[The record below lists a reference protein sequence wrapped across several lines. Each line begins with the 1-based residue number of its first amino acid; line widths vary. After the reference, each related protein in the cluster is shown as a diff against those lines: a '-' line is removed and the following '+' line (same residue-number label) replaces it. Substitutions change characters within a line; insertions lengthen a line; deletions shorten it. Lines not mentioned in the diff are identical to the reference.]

1 MAATSEQVDALLLF
15 FCGALTLLVPVG
27 LAFFVGG
34 LGGRAAASRALL
46 FALTGTAVTVL
57 LGVLGGYGMLAG
69 RPLIGHLVG
78 MPSLDLATGFGATGA
93 HGPRV
98 YDLAR
103 AGSLLAVCCV
113 SVAIVGVAVASRVT
127 LRAWLVLTVL
137 WSVLV
142 LYPAGYAVF
151 ALDDGWATGVLG
163 VIDFGG
169 ALPIGVA
176 AGAAAAGVI
185 LACGR
190 TEHRPPEQRSF
201 GAIAIGGTLVW
212 VGWLGLVVGS
222 EGAVDS
228 YTGLIAINA
237 FVASGGGC
245 LAWMIVDRVL
255 LRRPTTVS
263 ALCGAFSGLVAITA
277 AAGVLTIG
285 WSLLLG
291 TIAALAC
298 ATMVDL
304 AARARFGP
312 SMALIV
318 IVTVASLVGLLYLGL
333 FAAGGGM
340 VDSGNFD
347 LFTAQ
352 AIAGFSVLVGSFL
365 VGLALALVLRFTL
378 GLTRIGYRA
387 SNEPT
392 PGRDRPTVPARNAAG
407 DGDSAE
413 AGEAARPGD
422 AVRPRGADR

>member
-1 MAATSEQVDALLLF
+1 MAATGEQVDTLLLF
-15 FCGALTLLVPVG
+15 VCAALTLLVPFG

-34 LGGRAAASRALL
+34 LGGRSTTSRALK
-46 FALTGTAVTVL
+46 FALTGTAATVL
-57 LGVLGGYGMLAG
+57 LGVAGGYGMLAG
-69 RPLIGHLVG
+69 RPWLAHVVG
-78 MPSLDLATGFGATGA
+78 APSFDLATGFGAASHRADLYALAKAGA
-93 HGPRV
+93 I
-98 YDLAR
+98 LA
-103 AGSLLAVCCV
+103 AATV
-113 SVAIVGVAVASRVT
+113 SVAIVGVAVASRIT
-127 LRAWLVLTVL
+127 LRAWLVFTVL

-190 TEHRPPEQRSF
+190 GEHRPPEQRSF
-201 GAIAIGGTLVW
+201 PAIAIGGTLVW

-228 YTGLIAINA
+228 YTGLIATNA
-237 FVASGGGC
+237 FVASSGGC
-245 LAWMIVDRVL
+245 LAWLVVDRVL

-263 ALCGAFSGLVAITA
+263 ALCGAFSGLVAITP
-277 AAGVLTIG
+277 AAGVLTPG
-285 WSLLLG
+285 WALLLG
-291 TIAALAC
+291 AVAALAC

-304 AARARFGP
+304 AARARFGA

-318 IVTVASLVGLLYLGL
+318 IVTVASMVGLLYVGL
-333 FAAGGGM
+333 FGAGGGM

-352 AIAGFSVLVGSFL
+352 AIAGFSVLIGSFL
-365 VGLALALVLRFTL
+365 VSLLVAFTLRWTL
-378 GLTRIGYRA
+378 GLTRIRYRA
-387 SNEPT
+387 TSEPT
-392 PGRDRPTVPARNAAG
+392 PRRDRATVPARG
-407 DGDSAE
+407 AE
-413 AGEAARPGD
+413 G
-422 AVRPRGADR
+422 